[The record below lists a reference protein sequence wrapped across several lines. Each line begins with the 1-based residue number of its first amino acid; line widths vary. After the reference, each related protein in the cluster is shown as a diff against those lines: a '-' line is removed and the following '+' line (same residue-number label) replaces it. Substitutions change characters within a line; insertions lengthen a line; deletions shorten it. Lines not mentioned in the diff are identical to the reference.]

1 MNDPIRRHRR
11 KPRHCTLARSAARP
25 RPTDRV
31 RWTMSPRPWMP
42 RALCCPT
49 RFSIR
54 SARLSVLTRSSLIAK
69 ASACRAESGRVDT
82 ESDHRG
88 PGTSLL
94 KEAHMR
100 TRQKE
105 HTS

>member
-1 MNDPIRRHRR
+1 MSGQFAGINWSHTTCNAEPAEVLVAAPNRQ
-11 KPRHCTLARSAARP
+11 SAL
-25 RPTDRV
+25 DHV
-31 RWTMSPRPWMP
+31 VVVS
-42 RALCCPT
+42 CPT

-54 SARLSVLTRSSLIAK
+54 SPRLSVLTRSSLIAQ
-69 ASACRAESGRVDT
+69 ASACRAESGPVDT

-88 PGTSLL
+88 LGTSLL

-105 HTS
+105 LTS